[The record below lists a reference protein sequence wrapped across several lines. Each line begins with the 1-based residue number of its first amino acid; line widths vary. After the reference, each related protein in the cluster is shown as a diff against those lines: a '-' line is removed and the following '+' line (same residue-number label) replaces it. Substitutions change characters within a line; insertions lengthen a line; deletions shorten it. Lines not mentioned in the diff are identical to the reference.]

1 MEQTLWRDLE
11 ELSGDVV
18 DLKNKYK
25 MYKKILCTTHGNKF
39 ENLDK
44 IDKFHE
50 GHKWSKVALEE
61 FEIPNSSISLKE
73 KFVIIFPHP
82 NSPD

>member
-39 ENLDK
+39 ENL
-44 IDKFHE
+44 E
-50 GHKWSKVALEE
+50 GGSNFWAKYNWWNWVNKQGKA
-61 FEIPNSSISLKE
+61 
-73 KFVIIFPHP
+73 
-82 NSPD
+82 

>member
-25 MYKKILCTTHGNKF
+25 IYKKILCTTHGNKF
-39 ENLDK
+39 ENL
-44 IDKFHE
+44 E
-50 GHKWSKVALEE
+50 GGNCRV
-61 FEIPNSSISLKE
+61 
-73 KFVIIFPHP
+73 
-82 NSPD
+82 